1 MSVPFLP
8 FTLFL
13 VPFTRHSLLFTDSYL
28 LFIHQWIFNQ
38 DALDDLS
45 VIQVFRDYFLRLQPK
60 GSSNDQ
66 RIPKREL
73 CTTNTLRHSLYVK
86 KQAPF
91 LRKGDDI
98 CSFKN
103 YRV

>member
-1 MSVPFLP
+1 LSL
-8 FTLFL
+8 LL
-13 VPFTRHSLLFTDSYL
+13 VTRHPLLFTDSYL

-60 GSSNDQ
+60 GSSNNQ

-73 CTTNTLRHSLYVK
+73 CTTNTLRHSRAGGNPEHIEFTGFRIKYGMTTGIL
-86 KQAPF
+86 Q
-91 LRKGDDI
+91 
-98 CSFKN
+98 
-103 YRV
+103 